1 MTGRLS
7 SLALRRP
14 RLVLI
19 LAVLCLPLLAVAAG
33 GAEGT
38 LSVGGFTA
46 SDAQSTAVARELEAR
61 FATAAPNY
69 VLVATTDRGFV
80 SDAEHTAAGTELVD
94 QLRREPGVADVVAPW
109 TFGTLPPGVTNPLVA
124 ERGGTAAVAL
134 RLAGD
139 EDEQR
144 ATADRLARYAGPRGP
159 FTLTPTGPAEISR
172 EAADA
177 VRGDLVRGELLA
189 APLTLI
195 GLLLLFRGWRAA
207 LLPLLVAAL
216 TVLATFAG
224 LHLIGRFTTLS
235 VFSLNFSSLLG
246 LGLSVD
252 YCLLVVARFRE
263 EREAGA
269 EVRAAAT
276 QAARTAGPT
285 VVASAATVALCLA
298 ALLAFPVPYLRS
310 FAVAGVLV
318 VTTAALGTL
327 TVVPAALMAAGHRIA
342 PAPSAPSA
350 PTGSSSGGSGF
361 WGRQATR
368 VMARAGWWAA
378 LVTAVLV
385 TAGLPFLRFDA
396 SRIDDRALPAGAAAR
411 VGADELRASL
421 NPAEL
426 SPLTV
431 LVPGI
436 EAGDTEAVEAFSR
449 DLLAVDGVRRV
460 DSAAGFTTP
469 AGTIPPTRY
478 NERFRPTIG
487 GGTWFS
493 VVSVHGP
500 ETAAAEDVVRSIR
513 ARHPEARVGG
523 TTAAVLDAVDT
534 VTDRLPVAAGLI
546 AATTL
551 VLLFAL
557 TGGVLLAV
565 KGLALNLL
573 SLTCTFGVLVL
584 VFQDGHLG
592 SLLGV
597 TATGRIDVFTPVL
610 VFCIAFGLSMDYQ
623 VFLLARITESH
634 RRTGDTASAVVEG
647 LARTGRT
654 VTAAA
659 GLLAVAVTALTL
671 SRVATAKM
679 LGVGL
684 TVAVLVDA
692 FAVRATLV
700 PALMRLAGRA
710 NWWAPAP
717 LAAARRRL
725 PSLQHGSPL
734 PLTPERS

>member
-1 MTGRLS
+1 MIGRLS
-7 SLALRRP
+7 PWALRRP
-14 RLVLI
+14 RLVLT
-19 LAVLCLPLLAVAAG
+19 LAVLLLPVLALAASG
-33 GAEGT
+33 TERT

-46 SDAQSTAVARELEAR
+46 PDAESAGVARELEDR

-80 SDAEHTAAGTELVD
+80 TDTDHGAAGAELVAS
-94 QLRREPGVADVVAPW
+94 LRQEPGVADVVAPW
-109 TFGTLPPGVTNPLVA
+109 TFGTLPPGITNPLVA
-124 ERGGTAAVAL
+124 GRGGTAAVAV

-139 EDEQR
+139 EDAQR
-144 ATADRLARYAGPRGP
+144 ATADRLARYAGPWGP

-172 EAADA
+172 EAAEA
-177 VRGDLVRGELLA
+177 VRGDLVRGELVA

-207 LLPLLVAAL
+207 VLALLVAAL

-224 LHLIGRFTTLS
+224 LHLVGRFTTLS

-269 EVRAAAT
+269 EVRAAAA

-285 VVASAATVALCLA
+285 VAASAATVALCLA

-318 VTTAALGTL
+318 VATAALGTL
-327 TVVPAALMAAGHRIA
+327 TVVPAALVAAGHRIA
-342 PAPSAPSA
+342 PAPAAPIGLQA
-350 PTGSSSGGSGF
+350 RGPGF
-361 WGRQATR
+361 WGRQAAR
-368 VMARAGWWAA
+368 VMARAGWWAV
-378 LVTAVLV
+378 LVTAGLV
-385 TAGLPFLRFDA
+385 AAGLPFLRFDP
-396 SRIDDRALPAGAAAR
+396 SRIDDRALPAGADAR
-411 VGADELRASL
+411 AGADELRASL
-421 NPAEL
+421 DPAEL

-431 LVPGI
+431 LAPGI
-436 EAGDTEAVEAFSR
+436 DATDTAAVEAFSR
-449 DLLAVDGVRRV
+449 DLLGVDGVRRV

-478 NERFRPTIG
+478 NERFHPVSG
-487 GGTWFS
+487 NGTWFN
-493 VVSVHGP
+493 VVSAHRP
-500 ETAAAEDVVRSIR
+500 ETAAAEGVVRAIR
-513 ARHPEARVGG
+513 AQHPEARVGG
-523 TTAAVLDAVDT
+523 TTASVLDAVDT
-534 VTDRLPVAAGLI
+534 VADGLPLAAAMI

-565 KGLALNLL
+565 KGLVLNLL

-592 SLLGV
+592 SVLGV

-634 RRTGDTASAVVEG
+634 RRTGDTAAAVIEG

-671 SRVATAKM
+671 SQVATAKM

-700 PALMRLAGRA
+700 PALMGLAGRA

-725 PSLQHGSPL
+725 PSFQH
-734 PLTPERS
+734 

>member
-1 MTGRLS
+1 MTGR
-7 SLALRRP
+7 
-14 RLVLI
+14 
-19 LAVLCLPLLAVAAG
+19 
-33 GAEGT
+33 
-38 LSVGGFTA
+38 
-46 SDAQSTAVARELEAR
+46 
-61 FATAAPNY
+61 
-69 VLVATTDRGFV
+69 GFV
-80 SDAEHTAAGTELVD
+80 TDADHTAAGVELVTS
-94 QLRREPGVADVVAPW
+94 LRREPGVADVVAPW
-109 TFGTLPPGVTNPLVA
+109 TFGALPPGITNSLVA
-124 ERGGTAAVAL
+124 ERGGTAAVAV

-139 EDEQR
+139 EDAQR
-144 ATADRLARYAGPRGP
+144 ATADHLARYAGPWGP

-172 EAADA
+172 EAAEA

-207 LLPLLVAAL
+207 LLPLLVATL

-224 LHLIGRFTTLS
+224 LRLLGRFVTLS

-269 EVRAAAT
+269 EVRAAAAR
-276 QAARTAGPT
+276 AARTAGPT
-285 VVASAATVALCLA
+285 VAASAATVALCLA

-318 VTTAALGTL
+318 VGTAALGTL
-327 TVVPAALMAAGHRIA
+327 TVVPAALVAAGHRIA
-342 PAPSAPSA
+342 PAPPAPVG
-350 PTGSSSGGSGF
+350 PWGGGAGF
-361 WGRQATR
+361 WGRQAAR
-368 VMARAGWWAA
+368 VMARAGWWAV

-385 TAGLPFLRFDA
+385 AAGLPFLRFDA
-396 SRIDDRALPAGAAAR
+396 SRIDDRALPAGAGAR
-411 VGADELRASL
+411 TGADELRASL
-421 NPAEL
+421 DPAEL

-436 EAGDTEAVEAFSR
+436 EATDTATVQAFSQ
-449 DLLAVDGVRRV
+449 DLLAVDGIRRV

-469 AGTIPPTRY
+469 AGTIPPIRY
-478 NERFRPTIG
+478 NERFHPGDGT

-493 VVSVHGP
+493 VVSAHGP
-500 ETAAAEDVVRSIR
+500 ETAAAEDVVRAIR
-513 ARHPEARVGG
+513 ARHPGARVGG
-523 TTAAVLDAVDT
+523 TTASVLDAVDT
-534 VTDRLPVAAGLI
+534 VADGLPLAAGMI

-565 KGLALNLL
+565 KGLVLNLL

-592 SLLGV
+592 SLMGV

-623 VFLLARITESH
+623 VFLLARITESY
-634 RRTGDTASAVVEG
+634 RLTGDTPSAVVDG

-659 GLLAVAVTALTL
+659 GLLAVAVTALTT

-725 PSLQHGSPL
+725 PSLQH
-734 PLTPERS
+734 

>member
-1 MTGRLS
+1 VTGRLS
-7 SLALRRP
+7 SLGLRRP
-14 RLVLI
+14 RLVLA
-19 LAVLCLPLLAVAAG
+19 LAVLSLPVLALAAAG
-33 GAEGT
+33 AEQS

-46 SDAQSTAVARELEAR
+46 PDAESTVAARELEDR

-80 SDAEHTAAGTELVD
+80 TDADHAAAGAALVAS
-94 QLRREPGVADVVAPW
+94 LRQEPGVSDVVAPW
-109 TFGTLPPGVTNPLVA
+109 TFGALPPGVANPLVA
-124 ERGGTAAVAL
+124 ARGGTAAVAV

-139 EDEQR
+139 EDAQR
-144 ATADRLARYAGPRGP
+144 AAADRLARYTGPWGP

-172 EAADA
+172 EAAEA

-189 APLTLI
+189 APLTLV

-224 LHLIGRFTTLS
+224 LRLVGRFTTLS

-269 EVRAAAT
+269 EVRAAAAR
-276 QAARTAGPT
+276 AARTAGPT
-285 VVASAATVALCLA
+285 VAASAATVALCLA

-318 VTTAALGTL
+318 VGTAALGTL
-327 TVVPAALMAAGHRIA
+327 TVVPAALVAAGHRIA
-342 PAPSAPSA
+342 PAPPARTAPA
-350 PTGSSSGGSGF
+350 GGGPGF
-361 WGRQATR
+361 WGRQAAR
-368 VMARAGWWAA
+368 VMARAGWWAV

-385 TAGLPFLRFDA
+385 AAGLPFLRFDA
-396 SRIDDRALPAGAAAR
+396 SRIDDRALPAGAGAR
-411 VGADELRASL
+411 AGADELRASL
-421 NPAEL
+421 DPAEL

-436 EAGDTEAVEAFSR
+436 DAADTAAVEAFSR

-478 NERFRPTIG
+478 NERFHPRAG

-493 VVSVHGP
+493 VVSAHGP
-500 ETAAAEDVVRSIR
+500 ETAAAEDVVRAIR

-523 TTAAVLDAVDT
+523 TTASVLDAVST
-534 VTDRLPVAAGLI
+534 VADRLPLAAAMI

-565 KGLALNLL
+565 KGLVLNLL

-634 RRTGDTASAVVEG
+634 RLTGDTPASVIEG

-659 GLLAVAVTALTL
+659 GLLAVAVTALTT

-717 LAAARRRL
+717 LAAVRRRL
-725 PSLQHGSPL
+725 PSLQH
-734 PLTPERS
+734 

>member
-1 MTGRLS
+1 MIGRLS
-7 SLALRRP
+7 SFALRRP
-14 RLVLI
+14 RLVLT
-19 LAVLCLPLLAVAAG
+19 LAVLLLPVLAVAAAG
-33 GAEGT
+33 TEQT

-46 SDAQSTAVARELEAR
+46 PNAESTAVARELEDR

-80 SDAEHTAAGTELVD
+80 TDADHAAAGVALVAS
-94 QLRREPGVADVVAPW
+94 LRQEPGVADVVAPW
-109 TFGTLPPGVTNPLVA
+109 TFGALPPGIANPLVA
-124 ERGGTAAVAL
+124 ERGGTAAVAV

-139 EDEQR
+139 EDTQR
-144 ATADRLARYAGPRGP
+144 AAADRLARYAGPWGP
-159 FTLTPTGPAEISR
+159 FTLTATGPAEISR
-172 EAADA
+172 EAAEA
-177 VRGDLVRGELLA
+177 VRGDLVRGELFA

-224 LHLIGRFTTLS
+224 LHLVGRFTTLS

-252 YCLLVVARFRE
+252 YCLLMVARFRE

-269 EVRAAAT
+269 EVRPAAAR
-276 QAARTAGPT
+276 AARTAGPT

-327 TVVPAALMAAGHRIA
+327 TVVPAALAAAGHRIA
-342 PAPSAPSA
+342 PAPSVPAAAPIG
-350 PTGSSSGGSGF
+350 PQGGGPGF
-361 WGRQATR
+361 WGRQAAR
-368 VMARAGWWAA
+368 VMARAGWWAV

-385 TAGLPFLRFDA
+385 AAGLPFLRFDA
-396 SRIDDRALPAGAAAR
+396 SRIDDRALPAGAGAR
-411 VGADELRASL
+411 TGADELRASL
-421 NPAEL
+421 DPAEL

-431 LVPGI
+431 LVPGL
-436 EAGDTEAVEAFSR
+436 APTDTAAVEAFSR

-469 AGTIPPTRY
+469 AGTIAPTRY
-478 NERFRPTIG
+478 NERFHPEAG
-487 GGTWFS
+487 NGTWFS
-493 VVSVHGP
+493 VVNAHNP
-500 ETAAAEDVVRSIR
+500 ETAAAEDVVRAIR

-523 TTAAVLDAVDT
+523 TTASVLDAVDT
-534 VTDRLPVAAGLI
+534 VADGLPLAGAMI

-565 KGLALNLL
+565 KGLILNLL

-634 RRTGDTASAVVEG
+634 ARTGDTPASVVEG

-659 GLLAVAVTALTL
+659 GLLAVAVTALTV
-671 SRVATAKM
+671 SQVATAKM

-725 PSLQHGSPL
+725 PSLQH
-734 PLTPERS
+734 

>member
-7 SLALRRP
+7 SLGLRRP
-14 RLVLI
+14 RLVLA
-19 LAVLCLPLLAVAAG
+19 LAVLSLPVLALAAAG
-33 GAEGT
+33 AEQS

-46 SDAQSTAVARELEAR
+46 PDAESTVAARELEDR

-80 SDAEHTAAGTELVD
+80 TDADHAAAGAALVAS
-94 QLRREPGVADVVAPW
+94 LRQEPGVSDVVAPW
-109 TFGTLPPGVTNPLVA
+109 TFGALPPGVANPLVA
-124 ERGGTAAVAL
+124 ARGGTAAVAV

-139 EDEQR
+139 EDAQR
-144 ATADRLARYAGPRGP
+144 AAADRLARYTGPWGP

-172 EAADA
+172 EAAEA

-189 APLTLI
+189 APLTLV

-224 LHLIGRFTTLS
+224 LRLVGRFTTLS

-269 EVRAAAT
+269 EVRAAAAR
-276 QAARTAGPT
+276 AARTAGPT
-285 VVASAATVALCLA
+285 VAASAATVALCLA

-318 VTTAALGTL
+318 VGTAALDTL
-327 TVVPAALMAAGHRIA
+327 TVVPAALVAAGHRIA
-342 PAPSAPSA
+342 PAPPARTAPA
-350 PTGSSSGGSGF
+350 GGGPGF
-361 WGRQATR
+361 WGRQAAR
-368 VMARAGWWAA
+368 VMARAGWWAV

-385 TAGLPFLRFDA
+385 AAGLPFLRFDA
-396 SRIDDRALPAGAAAR
+396 SRIDDRALPAGAGAR
-411 VGADELRASL
+411 AGADELRASL
-421 NPAEL
+421 DPAEL

-436 EAGDTEAVEAFSR
+436 DAADTAAVEAFSR

-478 NERFRPTIG
+478 NERFHPRAG

-493 VVSVHGP
+493 VVSAHGP
-500 ETAAAEDVVRSIR
+500 ETAAAEDVVRAIR

-523 TTAAVLDAVDT
+523 TTASVLDAVST
-534 VTDRLPVAAGLI
+534 VADRLPLAAAMI

-565 KGLALNLL
+565 KGLVLNLL

-634 RRTGDTASAVVEG
+634 RLTGDTPASVIEG

-659 GLLAVAVTALTL
+659 GLLAVAVTALTT

-717 LAAARRRL
+717 LAAVRRRL
-725 PSLQHGSPL
+725 PSLQH
-734 PLTPERS
+734 

>member
-1 MTGRLS
+1 MIGRLT
-7 SLALRRP
+7 SLALTRP
-14 RLVLI
+14 RLVLV
-19 LAVLCLPLLAVAAG
+19 LAVLSLPLLVVAASG
-33 GAEGT
+33 TEQT

-46 SDAQSTAVARELEAR
+46 PDAESTVTARELEDQ

-80 SDAEHTAAGTELVD
+80 TDADHAAAGVELVTS
-94 QLRREPGVADVVAPW
+94 LRREPGVSDVVAPW
-109 TFGTLPPGVTNPLVA
+109 TFGTLPPGITNPLVA
-124 ERGGTAAVAL
+124 ERGGTAAVAV

-144 ATADRLARYAGPRGP
+144 ATADRLARYAGPWGP

-172 EAADA
+172 EAAEA

-189 APLTLI
+189 APLTLL

-224 LHLIGRFTTLS
+224 LHVVGHLTTLS

-252 YCLLVVARFRE
+252 YCLLMVARFRE

-269 EVRAAAT
+269 EVRAAAAR
-276 QAARTAGPT
+276 AARTAGPT

-318 VTTAALGTL
+318 VVTAAVGTL
-327 TVVPAALMAAGHRIA
+327 TVVPAALVAAGHRIA
-342 PAPSAPSA
+342 PAPPAPAA
-350 PTGSSSGGSGF
+350 PVGPLGAGPGF
-361 WGRQATR
+361 WGRQAAR
-368 VMARAGWWAA
+368 VMARAGWWAV

-385 TAGLPFLRFDA
+385 AAGLPFLRFDA

-411 VGADELRASL
+411 AGADELRASL
-421 NPAEL
+421 DPAEL

-431 LVPGI
+431 LVPGLD
-436 EAGDTEAVEAFSR
+436 ATDTAAVAAFSQ
-449 DLLAVDGVRRV
+449 DLLTVDGVRRV

-478 NERFRPTIG
+478 NERFHPTAG
-487 GGTWFS
+487 RGGTWFS
-493 VVSVHGP
+493 VVSAHNP
-500 ETAAAEDVVRSIR
+500 ETAGAEDVVRAIR

-523 TTAAVLDAVDT
+523 TTASVLDAVDT
-534 VTDRLPVAAGLI
+534 VASRLPLAAGMI

-565 KGLALNLL
+565 KGLVLNLL

-634 RRTGDTASAVVEG
+634 RRTGDTPASVVEG

-671 SRVATAKM
+671 SQVATAKM

-710 NWWAPAP
+710 NWWAPRP
-717 LAAARRRL
+717 LAAVRRRL
-725 PSLQHGSPL
+725 PSFAH
-734 PLTPERS
+734 

>member
-1 MTGRLS
+1 MIERLTS
-7 SLALRRP
+7 IALGRP
-14 RLVLI
+14 RLVL
-19 LAVLCLPLLAVAAG
+19 LLAVASLPVLALAAG
-33 GAEGT
+33 GTEQS

-46 SDAQSTAVARELEAR
+46 PGAESTVAARELEDR

-80 SDAEHTAAGTELVD
+80 TDTDHTAAGVELVAS
-94 QLRREPGVADVVAPW
+94 LRREPGVSDVIAPW
-109 TFGTLPPGVTNPLVA
+109 TFGALPPGVANPLVA
-124 ERGGTAAVAL
+124 DEGGTAAVAL

-139 EDEQR
+139 EDKQR
-144 ATADRLARYAGPRGP
+144 AAADRLAPYAGSWGP

-172 EAADA
+172 EAAEA

-189 APLTLI
+189 APLTLV

-207 LLPLLVAAL
+207 LLPLLVAAV

-224 LHLIGRFTTLS
+224 LHLIGHLTTLS

-252 YCLLVVARFRE
+252 YCLLVVSRFRE

-276 QAARTAGPT
+276 RAARTAGPT
-285 VVASAATVALCLA
+285 VVASGATVALCLA

-327 TVVPAALMAAGHRIA
+327 TVVPAALVAVGHRIA
-342 PAPSAPSA
+342 PAPAA
-350 PTGSSSGGSGF
+350 GGGTGAGPGAEPGF
-361 WGRQATR
+361 WGRQAAR
-368 VMARAGWWAA
+368 VMARAGWWAV

-385 TAGLPFLRFDA
+385 AAGLPFLRFDA
-396 SRIDDRALPAGAAAR
+396 SRIDDRALPAGSGAR
-411 VGADELRASL
+411 AGADELRARL
-421 NPAEL
+421 DPAEL

-431 LVPGI
+431 LVPDI
-436 EAGDTEAVEAFSR
+436 DAADTAAVEAFSR

-460 DSAAGFTTP
+460 DSAAGFTTS

-478 NERFRPTIG
+478 NERFRPTTG

-493 VVSVHGP
+493 VVSAHGP
-500 ETAAAEDVVRSIR
+500 ETAAAEDVVRAIR

-523 TTAAVLDAVDT
+523 TTASVLDAVDT
-534 VTDRLPVAAGLI
+534 VADRLPLAAGMI

-565 KGLALNLL
+565 KGLVLNLL

-584 VFQDGHLG
+584 VFQDGHFG

-634 RRTGDTASAVVEG
+634 RRTGDTPASVVEG

-659 GLLAVAVTALTL
+659 GLLAVAVTALTT
-671 SRVATAKM
+671 SQVATAKM

-684 TVAVLVDA
+684 TVAVPVDA

-725 PSLQHGSPL
+725 PSLTH
-734 PLTPERS
+734 